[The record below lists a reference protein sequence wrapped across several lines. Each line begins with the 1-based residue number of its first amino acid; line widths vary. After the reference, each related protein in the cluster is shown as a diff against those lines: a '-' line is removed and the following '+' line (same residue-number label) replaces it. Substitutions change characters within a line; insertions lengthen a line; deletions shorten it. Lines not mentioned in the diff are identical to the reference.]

1 MQVPLFLGPSCLC
14 PLFRP
19 LEENLVFKEGAIY
32 IPVFGPYAG
41 EHVVECK
48 ESQCRYLGK
57 LLLPLAQHIIVN
69 INCFGDQV
77 SLDQKYMEPNVPV
90 KAFPIRGR

>member
-1 MQVPLFLGPSCLC
+1 FLGPSCLC

-48 ESQCRYLGK
+48 ESQCRYLG
-57 LLLPLAQHIIVN
+57 
-69 INCFGDQV
+69 
-77 SLDQKYMEPNVPV
+77 
-90 KAFPIRGR
+90 